1 MKIREEILELIGK
14 LIENI
19 TGINDE
25 NRLFYELR
33 DKILNMIKDSQFITV
48 NNFEIKR
55 SCYGLVEK
63 FDILSEEED
72 SSMLEILFNELFID
86 KKNDSMIDIIFLILS
101 LSDNPCRRKRIY
113 NEESVEDHV
122 SEGSIHEIYD
132 SPFIGEHW
140 EEFNIYDEEEIE
152 EEEEEEE
159 EEEKGE
165 KKDITFKSFI
175 QKKDTTENVKT
186 PLCVSISMNI
196 QEFSFIEA
204 SQYWRTISCQND
216 VKRIVYKLNYNSDVS
231 TILHETNVVS
241 EVIFMLQGNESILF
255 SGNSHN
261 IKINENFGIS
271 KVSHQIFMNFMEWFL
286 EKGKFLNK
294 IRNFISKSYFKS
306 YLENVFISSVEDL
319 LRSLDSILAYCQSI
333 AGNSG
338 MKRTLTLLY
347 LQDILDKILNP
358 YIVLSDIISEIDDTA
373 FETNISD
380 FLNKLFDK
388 ANFYS
393 ICDQQTFLLITI
405 IRSALLEA
413 YLKPL
418 DSWFSCGELPDI
430 QGFFITKSTLRPND
444 LLWLSEYQLNLAND
458 GKLLIPDVLKKISEK
473 SLLIGKLKR
482 LLVSIFSKSEI
493 LFLDIDRSIFQ
504 QLNSDYEIRLKL
516 FSTKM
521 NNVFDS
527 NLFYEES
534 EILGISS
541 EYNYLLNIFNWVD
554 KNYYASMKNFR
565 HALFHNADF
574 EKHLNTIIN
583 IYCMYNNSNM
593 INFINFIFEEMDR
606 RKTWC
611 DKFVLQDMIQ
621 ISLKHSS
628 IDTNLINI
636 RMKSTSGNNN
646 LSNNFYI
653 DYKLPLSL
661 TSIISSS
668 SQSAY
673 YKIFDFMF
681 QLLKSRHDIKKYIFL
696 FSNKSSLE
704 KSSTLIYRNLSQIK
718 LYFNWLINVLISY
731 FFDIIIKTQI
741 ENLQKNIKNA
751 ADLDEIIN
759 AHNMFI
765 NSVLTYCFLNL
776 RFKRIHDS
784 IMEIFIYVKSV
795 SDLIISFQEKS
806 SKKSL
811 HTYFISDDDISN
823 LEIDN
828 KNVTNGRLKNEEI
841 LLKNLVDIQKKTY
854 SILKFIISELQEL
867 PQELTSTY
875 IEILMENIEY
885 AVLDIES

>member
-1 MKIREEILELIGK
+1 MKIRQEILELIEK

-19 TGINDE
+19 TGIKNE
-25 NRLFYELR
+25 NKLFYELR
-33 DKILNMIKDSQFITV
+33 DKILNMIKDSSFIAI
-48 NNFEIKR
+48 NRFETKR

-63 FDILSEEED
+63 FDILSEEYN
-72 SSMLEILFNELFID
+72 SSMLEILFNELFMD
-86 KKNDSMIDIIFLILS
+86 KKNDPMIDIVALILS
-101 LSDNPCRRKRIY
+101 LSDNPCRKKRIFY
-113 NEESVEDHV
+113 EESVGNHIYEDCIDEV
-122 SEGSIHEIYD
+122 ND

-140 EEFNIYDEEEIE
+140 EEFNIYDDEKE

-159 EEEKGE
+159 EEDKD
-165 KKDITFKSFI
+165 DITLKSFM
-175 QKKDTTENVKT
+175 QKKDTVYTENVTKV
-186 PLCVSISMNI
+186 PLSISITMNM
-196 QEFSFIEA
+196 QEFNFIEA

-231 TILHETNVVS
+231 TILHETNVVR

-255 SGNSHN
+255 LGNNDN
-261 IKINENFGIS
+261 IKINENFDIS
-271 KVSHQIFMNFMEWFL
+271 RVSHPIFISFMEWFL
-286 EKGKFLNK
+286 KKGKILNK
-294 IRNFISKSYFKS
+294 IRNFISNSCFKS
-306 YLENVFISSVEDL
+306 YLEDVFISSVEDL

-333 AGNSG
+333 AGNLG
-338 MKRTLTLLY
+338 KKRTLTLLY
-347 LQDILDKILNP
+347 LQNILDKILDP

-430 QGFFITKSTLRPND
+430 QGFFIIKSTLRPND

-458 GKLLIPDVLKKISEK
+458 GKLLIPDVLKKISQK

-482 LLVSIFSKSEI
+482 LLVSIFSKSGI
-493 LFLDIDRSIFQ
+493 LFSDIDRDIFK
-504 QLNSDYEIRLKL
+504 QLNSDYETRLKL
-516 FSTKM
+516 FSAKM

-527 NLFYEES
+527 NLFYEKS
-534 EILGISS
+534 EILGESS
-541 EYNYLLNIFNWVD
+541 EYDYLLNIFNWVD
-554 KNYYASMKNFR
+554 KNYYTTMKNFH
-565 HALFHNADF
+565 HALFYNADF
-574 EKHLNTIIN
+574 EKHLNAIFN
-583 IYCMYNNSNM
+583 IYCMYNNSSI
-593 INFINFIFEEMDR
+593 INFINFVFEEMDR

-611 DKFVLQDMIQ
+611 DRFILQDMIQ

-628 IDTNLINI
+628 IDMNLINI
-636 RMKSTSGNNN
+636 RMKPISKDNN

-661 TSIISSS
+661 TSIISLS

-696 FSNKSSLE
+696 FSNKLSLE
-704 KSSTLIYRNLSQIK
+704 KSSILIYRNLSQIK

-731 FFDIIIKTQI
+731 FFDIVIKTQI
-741 ENLQKNIKNA
+741 ENLEKNIKNA
-751 ADLDEIIN
+751 LDLDEIIN
-759 AHNMFI
+759 AHNTFI

-784 IMEIFIYVKSV
+784 IMEIFVYVKSV
-795 SDLIISFQEKS
+795 SDLIISFQEKD

-811 HTYFISDDDISN
+811 HMYFISDDDISN

-828 KNVTNGRLKNEEI
+828 KNLASGGLKNEEI
-841 LLKNLVDIQKKTY
+841 LLKNLIDIQKKTY